1 MTEKQVKSG
10 KIDIQALLNGDE
22 DYLRSMVSAIVEAT
36 LEAEMTAA
44 LGAEKGERTSGR
56 LGYRSGYYT
65 RSLVTRVGTLEL
77 RVPQDREGRFST
89 RLFERYQRSE
99 KALVGAL
106 AEMYVQ
112 GVSTRKVKAITEELC
127 GHRFSASA
135 ISEINKKLDGELAA
149 FAGRRLEEPYPY
161 LILDARY
168 ERVREAGVIV
178 SQAVLVAIGVDLEGR
193 RNVLGLELANRE
205 SRSSWKDF
213 LLGLRDRGLH
223 GVEYLVSDDHAGL
236 KAAIREVLPEAAWQ
250 RCYVHFL
257 RNALDYVPRK
267 VDDDCLQELRWF
279 GACPRAGHRP
289 DPGDRRELAEVRQD
303 LARWLTKWQAK
314 YPKLTDWVEANVEE
328 TLTYY
333 RLPLAHHKHM
343 KSTNMLERL
352 NQELKRRTHVVRI
365 FPNAESCLRLI
376 RALAVETHENWLEVT
391 RYLNMAHLAGHKKEM
406 RRRTEQAEAA

>member
-1 MTEKQVKSG
+1 MTMKQFKSVG
-10 KIDIQALLNGDE
+10 IDVQALLDADD

-36 LEAEMTAA
+36 LEAEMTAS

-65 RSLVTRVGTLEL
+65 RSLITRVGTLEL
-77 RVPQDREGRFST
+77 RVPQDRDGRFST

-99 KALVGAL
+99 KALVAAL

-127 GHRFSASA
+127 GHSFSASA

-149 FAGRRLEEPYPY
+149 FAGRRLVEPYPY

-168 ERVREAGVIV
+168 ERVREAGVIEH
-178 SQAVLVAIGVDLEGR
+178 QAVLVAIGVDLEGR
-193 RNVLGLELANRE
+193 RNVLGVDLANRE
-205 SRSSWKDF
+205 SHSSWKTF
-213 LLGLRDRGLH
+213 LLGLRDRGLA
-223 GVEYLVSDDHAGL
+223 GVEFVVSDDHAGL
-236 KAAIREVLPEAAWQ
+236 KAAIREVLPAAAWQ

-279 GACPRAGHRP
+279 YA
-289 DPGDRRELAEVRQD
+289 RRELTEVRQD
-303 LARWLTKWQAK
+303 LARWLVKWQPK
-314 YPKLTDWVEANVEE
+314 YPKLCDWVEANVEE
-328 TLTYY
+328 TFTYF

-352 NQELKRRTHVVRI
+352 NQELKRRTQVVRI
-365 FPNAESCLRLI
+365 FPNAASCLRLI
-376 RALAVETHENWLEVT
+376 RALAVETHENWLEAT
-391 RYLNMAHLAGHKKEM
+391 RYLNMAHLAEHKKEAM
-406 RRRTEQAEAA
+406 RRIEQAEAA